1 MHTDN
6 KTKLTWVGVLRLVV
20 GGIFR
25 LISIVALLA
34 VLGISY
40 LLFQNAKQTK
50 ETQDLNVQLVEVRQ
64 EAETEEDNT
73 DWSKGMLDI
82 NSDYKGWLTIY
93 GTQISEPVVQGE
105 TNETYLRTN
114 INGEHAEAG
123 TLFLDETTDLSQ
135 DGNLIIYGHKMNDG
149 TMFGTLDKF
158 EDEEFFDNNGTVCWE
173 SEKGKEYYQ
182 IFALLVLPGY
192 STAPDFIDLQ
202 AWNNVLNEEQTAD
215 MLNTIADRASIFRGE
230 SFNLEKDKYLFLV
243 TCDYSINNGRLVLV
257 GRRLSKKSETEKN
270 TEESTAIQLF
280 PGA

>member
-6 KTKLTWVGVLRLVV
+6 KTKLTWFGILRLIV

-40 LLFQNAKQTK
+40 LLFQNVKQTK
-50 ETQDLNVQLVEVRQ
+50 ETQDLNVQLVEMRQ

-73 DWSKGMLDI
+73 DWSKGMLDV
-82 NSDYKGWLTIY
+82 NPDYKGWLTIY

-123 TLFLDETTDLSQ
+123 TLFLDETTDLTQ

-182 IFALLVLPGY
+182 ILHSWFYPDTVRTPTLSTFKPGTTFWTKSKLPTCSTRLQTELLSLEGNPLILKRT
-192 STAPDFIDLQ
+192 STSS
-202 AWNNVLNEEQTAD
+202 W
-215 MLNTIADRASIFRGE
+215 
-230 SFNLEKDKYLFLV
+230 
-243 TCDYSINNGRLVLV
+243 
-257 GRRLSKKSETEKN
+257 
-270 TEESTAIQLF
+270 
-280 PGA
+280 